1 MIKYSVVDWT
11 HRICQET
18 CPDDVSHYMKKFW
31 ASRELG
37 QCDGAVVA
45 TKGDEIIG
53 WFRYYNGNSSLYGA
67 GTYVL
72 GPYRSQGVAKKLWHH
87 AIKANKPSYIDVTA
101 TSAGAIRLLN
111 SLKEK
116 HKDIRWY
123 ISKNL

>member
-1 MIKYSVVDWT
+1 MIRYKVVDYD
-11 HRICQET
+11 HKICQER

-31 ASRELG
+31 QSRELAD
-37 QCDGAVVA
+37 CDGAVVV
-45 TKGDEIIG
+45 TKGGEIIAF
-53 WFRYYNGNSSLYGA
+53 FRYYNQGDWLYGA

-87 AIKANKPSYIDVTA
+87 AIKSNKPRYIDVTA
-101 TSAGAIRLLN
+101 TSAGAIKLLN

-123 ISKNL
+123 IHRNF